1 MSMQNSPFSSMSA
14 DSGGAPVC
22 RRCGTCCLL
31 GGPTLMLSDAAL
43 LVSGTLTLESLVCL
57 RAGEWARDDARKALR
72 PLEGERIKIAGP
84 GGRVHPWRCRYY
96 REGAG
101 CGIYDQ
107 RPAQCTALFCM
118 DTGPLETL
126 LAKASHLG
134 RYAALDALAGGIP
147 GFSSLSASSRAL
159 LPDLVSA
166 HEEQVSVRAVLELAD
181 RLGFFPQQGQGL
193 TVERYA
199 EQGPHRRGFSRALR
213 GARWSS
219 PCHAGLFVRQVGQG
233 SAGRGGPQACFG
245 QLAQGAGDYPLRPGP
260 EHFTGKK
267 TLGLWPACG

>member
-1 MSMQNSPFSSMSA
+1 MSMQNSPFSSMPA

-43 LVSGTLTLESLVCL
+43 LVSGTLTLEALVCL
-57 RAGEWARDDARKALR
+57 RAGEWARDDSRKALR
-72 PLEGERIKIAGP
+72 PLEGERLKIAGP

-101 CGIYDQ
+101 CGIYEQ

-118 DTGPLETL
+118 DTGPLEAL
-126 LAKASHLG
+126 LAKGSHLG
-134 RYAALDALAGGIP
+134 RYAALNALADGIP
-147 GFSSLSASSRAL
+147 GFSTLSAASRAL
-159 LPDLVSA
+159 RPDLVSA

-193 TVERYA
+193 TVER
-199 EQGPHRRGFSRALR
+199 
-213 GARWSS
+213 
-219 PCHAGLFVRQVGQG
+219 
-233 SAGRGGPQACFG
+233 
-245 QLAQGAGDYPLRPGP
+245 
-260 EHFTGKK
+260 
-267 TLGLWPACG
+267 

>member
-1 MSMQNSPFSSMSA
+1 MSMQNSSFSPMPA

-43 LVSGTLTLESLVCL
+43 LVSGTLTLEALVCL

-84 GGRVHPWRCRYY
+84 GGRVHPWRCRYD

-101 CGIYDQ
+101 CGIYEQ

-118 DTGPLETL
+118 DTGPLEML

-134 RYAALDALAGGIP
+134 RYAALNALADGIP
-147 GFSSLSASSRAL
+147 GFSTLSAASRAL

-181 RLGFFPQQGQGL
+181 RLGFFPQQAQGL

-199 EQGPHRRGFSRALR
+199 EQGQLEGSEREAAVAELGEAARLDAAFRDLCVERAGVPRAMLPFLFGR
-213 GARWSS
+213 SVKDLLAEV
-219 PCHAGLFVRQVGQG
+219 GLKPVSG
-233 SAGRGGPQACFG
+233 S
-245 QLAQGAGDYPLRPGP
+245 
-260 EHFTGKK
+260 
-267 TLGLWPACG
+267 